1 MTTDVDLDL
10 YFERIGYGGPTA
22 PSLATLQSL
31 HACHT
36 EAIAFENLNPLLGLP
51 VPLDTLSLVRKLV
64 VEGRGGYCF
73 EHNML
78 FGRALEALGFRV
90 TGLAARV
97 LWNSDDD
104 AITKRSH
111 MLLRVDLE
119 DHTCI
124 ADVGFG
130 GQTLTGPLELVPD
143 VEQTTP
149 HEDFRL
155 VALGGDYKLQAR
167 IEKDWRTLY
176 RFDLQR
182 QHAVDYEA
190 ANYFLS
196 THPGSIFRTT
206 LRAARAAP
214 GARHALLNNTYA
226 VHHTHGRTEK
236 RTLTTVEEIRRT
248 LEREFLL
255 ELPPAAGLDAALQKF
270 L

>member
-10 YFERIGYGGPTA
+10 YLERIGYGGPTT
-22 PSLATLQSL
+22 PSLTTLQAL

-78 FGRALEALGFRV
+78 FSRVLEVLGFRV

-97 LWNSDDD
+97 LWNMDED

-111 MLLRVDLE
+111 MLLRVDLD

-130 GQTLTGPLELVPD
+130 GQTLTGPIELVPD
-143 VEQTTP
+143 VEQATP
-149 HEDFRL
+149 HEVFRL

-167 IEKDWRTLY
+167 IDHDWRTLY

-182 QHAVDYEA
+182 QHPIDYQA
-190 ANYFLS
+190 ANWYLS
-196 THPGSIFRTT
+196 THPASIFHTT

-214 GARHALLNNTYA
+214 GARHALLNNHYA
-226 VHHTHGRTEK
+226 VHHTHGPTEK
-236 RTLTTVEEIRRT
+236 RILTTVEEIRHVLEHEFRLT
-248 LEREFLL
+248 LPETPALDVAIRQFL
-255 ELPPAAGLDAALQKF
+255 
-270 L
+270 